1 MKKVNILLVDNHEV
15 LVLGLKTLF
24 ERYEN
29 FHIVGEAYSGSEAI
43 EKARSLNPDVII
55 MDIRMPDINGIEA
68 CREIKQNNPDINVIM
83 LTSYADDEAV
93 FASLMAGAS
102 GYVLK
107 QIGTQAL
114 VEAVETV
121 SKGQSLLDPSITSK
135 VIEKMKE
142 ISQQN
147 INADLQLLTSQEKKV
162 LSLIAEGK
170 TNREIASIMFLSE
183 KTIRNYVSNILH
195 KLNLQT
201 RAQAI
206 AYGLKNKIY

>member
-1 MKKVNILLVDNHEV
+1 MKKINILLVDNHEV

-24 ERYEN
+24 ERYEK
-29 FHIVGEAYSGSEAI
+29 FRIVGEAYSGTEAI
-43 EKARSLNPDVII
+43 EKAHSLHPDVII

-93 FASLMAGAS
+93 FASLIAGAS

-107 QIGTQAL
+107 EIGTQAL
-114 VEAVETV
+114 VKAVETV
-121 SKGQSLLDPSITSK
+121 SKGQSLLDPSVTSK
-135 VIEKMKE
+135 VIEKMRE

-147 INADLQLLTSQEKKV
+147 INCDLQLLTSQEKKV

-170 TNREIASIMFLSE
+170 TNREMATIMFLSE